1 MGTTHF
7 NRFAQ
12 CRRVTSSPN
21 GHILTNAQVW
31 SADGQWIYFDIRSD
45 RHGTIFDGRDICRVH
60 WKSGSVETVYQAPAD
75 SRCGV
80 VLTHPLEDKVIFIQG
95 PEYPNKAWSYGMTR
109 RCGMLLDMRTK
120 TTELLDARDLVE
132 PFTAG
137 ALRGG
142 THVHQFSPQGDW
154 VSFTYEDEYLDSMVR
169 QNKTA
174 ENNQRNIG
182 IAVPGHFVSVKP
194 RHPRNQSARHYSLI
208 CTRTSDEPEPGSDQI
223 QRAYEESWLGSEG
236 YHKID
241 GTQQKRAL
249 VFLGDVILE
258 DGKKSTEL
266 FVVDLPSD
274 IVIRDQA
281 GRENMSSNG
290 RRLNP
295 CPEVM
300 QRRLTFLTDGPNPG
314 LQGIRFWPRS
324 TPSGDFVFVLK
335 KDHQGIVQFWRV
347 RTVDGQVE
355 QWTNNGNDISSSFT
369 VSPDG
374 LWLAHTMDR
383 SVCVTSCL
391 NGRTIALTQ
400 AFVDK
405 EMPLPEAVVWN
416 PEGTAIT
423 FVCPQTI
430 AERSYN
436 QIFVLDV
443 DRASLDDE
451 CLS

>member
-1 MGTTHF
+1 LGSSHF

-45 RHGTIFDGRDICRVH
+45 RHGSIFDGRDICRVH
-60 WKSGSVETVYQAPAD
+60 WKSGAVETIYQAPAD
-75 SRCGV
+75 ARCGV
-80 VLTHPLEDKVIFIQG
+80 VLAHPHEDKVIFIHG

-109 RCGMLLDMRTK
+109 RCGMLLDLRTE
-120 TTELLDARDLVE
+120 TTESLDARDLVE

-154 VSFTYEDEYLDSMVR
+154 ISFTYEDEHLDSMAR
-169 QNKTA
+169 QNKNA
-174 ENNQRNIG
+174 EKNQRNIG
-182 IAVPGHFVSVKP
+182 IAVPGYCVSVKP
-194 RHPRNQSARHYSLI
+194 RHPRNQSAKHYSLI

-223 QRAYEESWLGSEG
+223 QRAYEESWLGHEG
-236 YHKID
+236 YRKVD
-241 GTQQKRAL
+241 GSQQRRAL

-258 DGKKSTEL
+258 DTRKSTEL
-266 FVVDLPSD
+266 FVIDLPED
-274 IVIRDQA
+274 IVSRDQA
-281 GRENMSSNG
+281 ARKNISSSG

-295 CPEVM
+295 SPAIV
-300 QRRLTFLTDGPNPG
+300 QRRLTFLAEGAYPG
-314 LQGIRFWPRS
+314 LQGVRFWPRS
-324 TPSGDFVFVLK
+324 MPTGDFVFVLK

-347 RTVDGQVE
+347 RTGDGHAE
-355 QWTNNGNDISSSFT
+355 QWTKNHSDISSSFT

-383 SVCVTSCL
+383 SVCVTSCID
-391 NGRTIALTQ
+391 GRTFSLTQ
-400 AFVDK
+400 AFADQ

-416 PEGTAIT
+416 PAGTAIT
-423 FVCPQTI
+423 FVCPQII

-436 QIFVLDV
+436 QVFVLDV
-443 DRASLDDE
+443 NRASLDNQ
-451 CLS
+451 